1 MCVTVPLLENALAI
15 NQRLGSEYLFIILLY
30 MHLRT
35 FLLYFIVTWRRGGS
49 VGGFG
54 GLFVFFSFCRPVF
67 LYC

>member
-35 FLLYFIVTWRRGGS
+35 FLLYFIVTWRRGGFC
-49 VGGFG
+49 GGFWG
-54 GLFVFFSFCRPVF
+54 VVWFFFF
-67 LYC
+67 L